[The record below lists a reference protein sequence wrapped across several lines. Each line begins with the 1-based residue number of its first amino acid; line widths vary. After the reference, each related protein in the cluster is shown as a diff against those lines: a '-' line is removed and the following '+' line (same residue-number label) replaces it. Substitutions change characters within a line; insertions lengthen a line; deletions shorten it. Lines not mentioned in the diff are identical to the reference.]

1 MSKISYKFVK
11 LSSDVLPTFNVD
23 NKGEIVKYGE
33 DNLLPNKLLELS
45 TQSSLHTAILDKK
58 VKMSVGDGLSY
69 DGATNKKTQDFID
82 ECNPYEGLND
92 ILEKCAVDL
101 EIFGG
106 FSLEV
111 IWSKDKTQIA
121 EVYHMP
127 YQHLRSSKLNEDNQV
142 DYLIYN
148 RDWTSYTS
156 INQCKLYPVFNKNIN
171 KEDTQVLYSKKYTAT
186 NSYYPLPS
194 YIGAIND
201 INTLY
206 QISVFNNAC
215 VTNNFQP
222 GIMIIFRGSL
232 PTPDEQDDIIKG
244 LEEKYKGSKNAGTP
258 AVFFLD
264 SDQEEP
270 TIEQSDVSDLD
281 KQYTILTGAIKE
293 SVVMGHSIPRP
304 VAGLETEGSLG
315 SSKEVIE
322 GRMLFYNDYIK
333 YEQNFILKA
342 LNKIGKINGLKKF
355 KINNPSPSAL
365 LYSENILDKILT
377 QNEIRSLFGY
387 DELEVEEITIEENTI
402 EIEEDIDVEKNN
414 DKEDE

>member
-156 INQCKLYPVFNKNIN
+156 INQCKLYPVFN
-171 KEDTQVLYSKKYTAT
+171 
-186 NSYYPLPS
+186 PLP
-194 YIGAIND
+194 
-201 INTLY
+201 
-206 QISVFNNAC
+206 
-215 VTNNFQP
+215 
-222 GIMIIFRGSL
+222 
-232 PTPDEQDDIIKG
+232 
-244 LEEKYKGSKNAGTP
+244 
-258 AVFFLD
+258 
-264 SDQEEP
+264 
-270 TIEQSDVSDLD
+270 
-281 KQYTILTGAIKE
+281 
-293 SVVMGHSIPRP
+293 
-304 VAGLETEGSLG
+304 
-315 SSKEVIE
+315 
-322 GRMLFYNDYIK
+322 
-333 YEQNFILKA
+333 
-342 LNKIGKINGLKKF
+342 
-355 KINNPSPSAL
+355 
-365 LYSENILDKILT
+365 
-377 QNEIRSLFGY
+377 
-387 DELEVEEITIEENTI
+387 
-402 EIEEDIDVEKNN
+402 
-414 DKEDE
+414 